1 MLKCEKKVSLEFL
14 FHRKAFLSVFCIRII
29 SVVDVSASQAGKKK
43 EERRRKAKARER
55 REKKEEEEAP
65 PASRLTSFPS
75 LIPPSIVEREE
86 EGRET
91 RVTNHSTCAA

>member
-43 EERRRKAKARER
+43 EERRKKEKGKGKREE
-55 REKKEEEEAP
+55 REKGRRRSP
-65 PASRLTSFPS
+65 TSIPS
-75 LIPPSIVEREE
+75 HKLPVP
-86 EGRET
+86 
-91 RVTNHSTCAA
+91 HSPLDC